1 MATLTPKVLLDGIVF
16 PEGPRWHKG
25 KLWFSDIF
33 GKKVMTVDE
42 KGHSEVIA
50 TVPERPSGLGW
61 LPDDRLLIVS
71 MHNQQLLRLDPDG
84 LHTVADVKSLVKGD
98 INDMVVDPQGRAYIG
113 SMGYD
118 VFAGESHG
126 LGNIVMVTPDGK
138 ARVVA
143 DNMEMPN
150 GPVITPDHKTLI
162 VAESFGHRLTAF
174 DIAADGSLSGRRVFA
189 ELGEGVPD
197 GICLDA
203 EGAVWVSSPF
213 THEFIRVRQ
222 GGVAAERVP
231 LSEGKLAVACMLGG
245 EDRRTLF
252 LLTAETTMEEL
263 SKGNSKGY
271 IETVRVDVPGAGL
284 P

>member
-1 MATLTPKVLLDGIVF
+1 MLTPQVLLDGIVF

-33 GKKVMTVDE
+33 AGKVMTVDE
-42 KGHSEVIA
+42 AGRAAVIA
-50 TVPERPSGLGW
+50 SVPERPSGLGW

-71 MHNQQLLRLDPDG
+71 MRNQRLLRLDPDG
-84 LHTVADVKSLVKGD
+84 LHTVADVSPLVKGD

-118 VFAGESHG
+118 VFAGEAPAP
-126 LGNIVMVTPDGK
+126 GNLVLVTPDGK

-143 DNMEMPN
+143 DQLDMPN
-150 GPVITPDHKTLI
+150 GPVITPDHQTLI
-162 VAESFGHRLTAF
+162 VAESFGHRLAAF
-174 DIAADGSLSGRRVFA
+174 DIAPDGSLSGRRVFA

-213 THEFIRVRQ
+213 THEFMRVRQ
-222 GGVAAERVP
+222 GGAIAERIQ
-231 LSEGKLAVACMLGG
+231 LSGKLAVACMLGG

-252 LLTAETTMEEL
+252 LLTAETSMEEL
-263 SKGNSKGY
+263 GHGHSKGY
-271 IETVRVDVPGAGL
+271 IETVRVEVPGAGL

>member
-25 KLWFSDIF
+25 KLWFSDIHAH
-33 GKKVMTVDE
+33 KVMTVDE
-42 KGHSEVIA
+42 QGHAEVVV

-61 LPDDRLLIVS
+61 LPDGRLLVVS
-71 MHNQQLLRLDPDG
+71 MRNQQLLRLDPDG

-98 INDMVVDPQGRAYIG
+98 INDMVVDAQGRAYIG

-118 VFAGESHG
+118 LFAGEAPAP
-126 LGNIVMVTPDGK
+126 GNVVMVTPDGK

-143 DNMEMPN
+143 DYLEFPN
-150 GPVITPDHKTLI
+150 GPVITPDHKTFI
-162 VAESFGHRLTAF
+162 VAETWGHRLAAF
-174 DIAADGSLSGRRVFA
+174 DIALDGSLAGRRVFA
-189 ELGEGVPD
+189 ELGEGMPD

-203 EGAVWVSSPF
+203 EGAVWVSSPL
-213 THEFIRVRQ
+213 THEFLRVKQ
-222 GGVAAERVP
+222 GGAVAERVT
-231 LSEGKLAVACMLGG
+231 LSDGKLAIACMLGG

-252 LLTAETTMEEL
+252 LLIAETSLEDLM
-263 SKGNSKGY
+263 KGKSKGY

>member
-1 MATLTPKVLLDGIVF
+1 MATLTPQVLLDGIVF
-16 PEGPRWHKG
+16 PEGPRWHEG

-33 GKKVMTVDE
+33 AGKVMTVDVE
-42 KGHSEVIA
+42 GRAAVIA
-50 TVPERPSGLGW
+50 SVPERPSGLGW
-61 LPDDRLLIVS
+61 LPNDRLLIVS
-71 MHNQQLLRLDPDG
+71 MRNQRLLRLDPDG
-84 LHTVADVKSLVKGD
+84 LHTVADVSPLVKGD
-98 INDMVVDPQGRAYIG
+98 INDMVVDSQGRAYIG

-118 VFAGESHG
+118 VFAGEAQAP
-126 LGNIVMVTPDGK
+126 GNIVLVTPEGN

-143 DNMEMPN
+143 DQLEMPN

-162 VAESFGHRLTAF
+162 VAESFGHRLAAF
-174 DIAADGSLSGRRVFA
+174 DIAPDGALSGRRVFA

-213 THEFIRVRQ
+213 THEFVRVRQ
-222 GGVAAERVP
+222 GGAIAERIP
-231 LSEGKLAVACMLGG
+231 LSGKLAVACMLGG

-252 LLTAETTMEEL
+252 LLTAETSLEDL
-263 SKGNSKGY
+263 GRGQSKGY
-271 IETVRVDVPGAGL
+271 IETVRVEVPGAGI

>member
-1 MATLTPKVLLDGIVF
+1 MTTLTPQVFLEGIVF

-25 KLWFSDIF
+25 QLWFSDMHAHQ
-33 GKKVMTVDE
+33 VMTVDE
-42 KGHSEVIA
+42 QGRSEVIA

-61 LPDDRLLIVS
+61 LPDGRLLVVS
-71 MHNQQLLRLDPDG
+71 MRNQQLLRLDPDG
-84 LHTVADVKSLVKGD
+84 LHTVADVSALVKGD
-98 INDMVVDPQGRAYIG
+98 INDMVVDAQGRAYIG

-118 VFAGESHG
+118 LLAGEAQAP
-126 LGNIVMVTPDGK
+126 GNVVMVTPDGK

-143 DNMEMPN
+143 DHLEVPN

-174 DIAADGSLSGRRVFA
+174 DIAQDGSLSGRRVFA
-189 ELGEGVPD
+189 ELGDGTPD

-203 EGAVWVSSPF
+203 EGAVWVSSPL
-213 THEFIRVRQ
+213 THEFLRVRQ
-222 GGVAAERVP
+222 GGTIADRIT
-231 LSEGKLAVACMLGG
+231 LSGKWAVACMLGG
-245 EDRRTLF
+245 ADRRTLF
-252 LLTAETTMEEL
+252 LLTAETSLEDLQQGKST
-263 SKGNSKGY
+263 GY

>member
-1 MATLTPKVLLDGIVF
+1 MATLTPQVLLDGIVF

-33 GKKVMTVDE
+33 AGKVMTVDLA
-42 KGHSEVIA
+42 GQAAVMAS
-50 TVPERPSGLGW
+50 VPERPSGLGW

-71 MHNQQLLRLDPDG
+71 MRNQRLLRLDPDG
-84 LHTVADVKSLVKGD
+84 LHTVADVSPLVKGD
-98 INDMVVDPQGRAYIG
+98 INDMVVDSQGRAYIG

-118 VFAGESHG
+118 VFAGEAHAP
-126 LGNIVMVTPDGK
+126 GNIVLVTPEGN

-143 DNMEMPN
+143 DQLEMPN
-150 GPVITPDHKTLI
+150 GPVITPDRKTLI
-162 VAESFGHRLTAF
+162 VAESFGHRLAAF
-174 DIAADGSLSGRRVFA
+174 DIAPDGALSGRRVFA

-213 THEFIRVRQ
+213 THEFVRVRE
-222 GGVAAERVP
+222 GGAIAERIA
-231 LSEGKLAVACMLGG
+231 LSGKLAVACMLGG

-252 LLTAETTMEEL
+252 LLTAETTMEDL
-263 SKGNSKGY
+263 GRGQSKGY
-271 IETVRVDVPGAGL
+271 IETVRVEVPGAGL

>member
-1 MATLTPKVLLDGIVF
+1 MATLTPQVLLDGIVF

-33 GKKVMTVDE
+33 AGKVMTVDVD
-42 KGHSEVIA
+42 GRPAVMAS
-50 TVPERPSGLGW
+50 VPERPSGLGW

-71 MHNQQLLRLDPDG
+71 MRNQRLLRLDPDG
-84 LHTVADVKSLVKGD
+84 LHTVADVSSLVKGD
-98 INDMVVDPQGRAYIG
+98 INDMVVDTQGRAYIG

-118 VFAGESHG
+118 VFAGEAHAP
-126 LGNIVMVTPDGK
+126 GNLVLVTPEGN
-138 ARVVA
+138 AGVVA
-143 DNMEMPN
+143 DQLEMPN

-162 VAESFGHRLTAF
+162 VAESFGHRLAAF
-174 DIAADGSLSGRRVFA
+174 DIAPDGSLSGRRVFA

-213 THEFIRVRQ
+213 THEFMRVRE
-222 GGVAAERVP
+222 GGAVAERIT
-231 LSEGKLAVACMLGG
+231 LSGKLAVACMLGG

-252 LLTAETTMEEL
+252 LLTAETSMEEL
-263 SKGNSKGY
+263 GRGQSKGY

>member
-1 MATLTPKVLLDGIVF
+1 MATLTPQVLLDGIVF

-33 GKKVMTVDE
+33 AGKVMTVDVA
-42 KGHSEVIA
+42 GQAAMIA
-50 TVPERPSGLGW
+50 SVPERPSGLGW

-71 MHNQQLLRLDPDG
+71 MRNRRLLRLDADG
-84 LHTVADVKSLVKGD
+84 LHTVADVSSLVKGD
-98 INDMVVDPQGRAYIG
+98 INDMVVDSQGRAYIG

-118 VFAGESHG
+118 VFAGEAHAPG
-126 LGNIVMVTPDGK
+126 TIVLVTPEGN

-143 DNMEMPN
+143 DQLEMPN

-162 VAESFGHRLTAF
+162 VAESFGHRLAAF
-174 DIAADGSLSGRRVFA
+174 DIAPDGALSGRRVFA

-213 THEFIRVRQ
+213 THEFVRVRE
-222 GGVAAERVP
+222 GGAIAERIA
-231 LSEGKLAVACMLGG
+231 LSGKLAVACMLGG

-252 LLTAETTMEEL
+252 LLTAETSMEEL
-263 SKGNSKGY
+263 GRGQSKGY
-271 IETVRVDVPGAGL
+271 IETMRVDVPGAGL

>member
-25 KLWFSDIF
+25 KLWFSDMHAH
-33 GKKVMTVDE
+33 KVMTVDE
-42 KGHSEVIA
+42 QGRSEVIA

-61 LPDDRLLIVS
+61 LPDGRLLVVS
-71 MHNQQLLRLDPDG
+71 MRNQQLLRLDPDG

-98 INDMVVDPQGRAYIG
+98 INDMVVDAQGRAYIG

-118 VFAGESHG
+118 LLAGEAQVP
-126 LGNIVMVTPDGK
+126 GNVVMVTPDGK

-143 DNMEMPN
+143 DNLEVPN

-174 DIAADGSLSGRRVFA
+174 DIAPDGSLSGRRVFA
-189 ELGEGVPD
+189 ELGQATPD

-203 EGAVWVSSPF
+203 EGAVWVSSPL
-213 THEFIRVRQ
+213 THEFLRVRQ
-222 GGVAAERVP
+222 GGTIADRIT
-231 LSEGKLAVACMLGG
+231 LSGKWAVACMLGG
-245 EDRRTLF
+245 ADRRTLF
-252 LLTAETTMEEL
+252 LLTAETSLEDL
-263 SKGNSKGY
+263 LKGQSKGY